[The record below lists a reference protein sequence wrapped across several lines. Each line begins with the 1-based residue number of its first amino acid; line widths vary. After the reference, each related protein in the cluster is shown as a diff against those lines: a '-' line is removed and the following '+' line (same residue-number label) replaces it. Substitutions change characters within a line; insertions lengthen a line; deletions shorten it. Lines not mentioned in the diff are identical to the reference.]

1 MVTLAILGTVGFRWY
16 ARPMTLL
23 PEATLAL
30 ASTPSVAFAAGDDGR
45 LTYTPITGAAPDIG
59 LVFYPGALVP
69 PAAYAPAALAL
80 AEAGFLVVVVPMPFN
95 LAVFDIDAAAAVI
108 RDHPKIETWAIAGHS
123 LGGAMAAQF
132 IDSHPGTMAGLAL
145 WAAYSAADLAD
156 DRVRVVNSY
165 GTLDRS
171 RPPVRSRCSGL
182 KWSSMPSKAA
192 TMNRWAG
199 TRVSQAILRHRSA
212 GPRNRIESCWPRPT
226 CSASSKPSRTR
237 RHSPSDGVEVDGGV

>member
-1 MVTLAILGTVGFRWY
+1 MVTLAILGTVGFLWY

-165 GTLDRS
+165 GTLDNGAPS
-171 RPPVRSRCSGL
+171 FTAPGALALLGAEVVVDAIEGGNHEQMGWYTGQPGDPPASIS
-182 KWSSMPSKAA
+182 
-192 TMNRWAG
+192 
-199 TRVSQAILRHRSA
+199 RSA
-212 GPRNRIESCWPRPT
+212 QQDRVVLATSDLLRELEAVTNPT
-226 CSASSKPSRTR
+226 P
-237 RHSPSDGVEVDGGV
+237 